1 MKKSNLLFS
10 AVMALAMG
18 SLASC
23 ASDDLVTDIQGQEIV
38 DHDQERYLNVSIV
51 SPGAGTRAITGDF
64 ETGIGDENKVSKM
77 TFVFYDAAGKPTGQV
92 HRMGGADFT
101 PDNRPSVNS
110 IHTSTIPVEL
120 SQGDNLPAYV
130 ICFINAIDD
139 SDLAVK
145 SLDEIEE
152 VKRRSVRTTEGY
164 FPMSNSVYYGT
175 NTITNEANA
184 RMVATPIK
192 TEWLYK
198 SEEEAKA
205 NDAKTIDIYVER
217 YAARINLTLAPNA
230 IQSNDDVNGY
240 ELTFVPEAWRPNAID
255 QELYAVKR
263 YGIIEDRVGTLNYR
277 PGYSAIANN
286 FGGGDSW
293 WNDPENRRSYW
304 GCSPS
309 YFDAK
314 YPKVSDDITDEVA
327 DNAHTAD
334 YPFDLH
340 YFNYDQIIK
349 GNNGND
355 EIKLQPSI
363 KWNATTGFNETFYAR
378 ETTTF
383 YWAWQNAADYNPMAT
398 IASAVIVGR
407 YQVTSTNG
415 GTALPAETTFYLYGK
430 TGEKWNLYLDE
441 ANGDT
446 PSIKEVMVNHQS
458 TVLEKDGD
466 AYIPVK
472 EVDIFTVAH
481 PTKAVRDVKGQSIA
495 GRLVALQLANVP
507 NGCYFY
513 NTTTNAY
520 EPIDA
525 NNINLVNSNLLTAGY
540 ARKYDGGRCYF
551 NIPIEH
557 LGIYGTS
564 AQGAT
569 GTYVEG
575 AKNADGTYNFDKCPA
590 GSFGIVRN
598 HAYNINI
605 TGISGLATALSSE
618 TQPIVPP
625 MDEVSYYISARLNI
639 LNWRI
644 VPTQDVEL

>member
-51 SPGAGTRAITGDF
+51 SPGAGTRAGEGDF
-64 ETGIGDENKVSKM
+64 EIGKGNENTVNKM
-77 TFVFYDAAGKPTGQV
+77 IFVFYDAAGKPTGQV
-92 HRMGGADFT
+92 YRMDGVAFEPET
-101 PDNRPSVNS
+101 ERPSVNS

-175 NTITNEANA
+175 NTITNEANV

-205 NDAKTIDIYVER
+205 SDAKTIDIYVER

-230 IQSNDDVNGY
+230 IAPNDDVNGY

-263 YGIIEDRVGTLNYR
+263 YGIVEDRAGTPNYR
-277 PGYSAIANN
+277 PGYNAIASN
-286 FGGGDSW
+286 FGGGNSW
-293 WNDPENRRSYW
+293 WNDPDNRRSYW

-309 YFDAK
+309 YFNAK
-314 YPKVSDDITDEVA
+314 YPKVSDDITDEVS
-327 DNAHTAD
+327 DNVHTTD

-340 YFNYDQIIK
+340 YFNYKQIID

-378 ETTTF
+378 ETTTS
-383 YWAWQNAADYNPMAT
+383 YLAWQNAEDYNPMAT
-398 IASAVIVGR
+398 LASAVIVGR
-407 YQVTSTNG
+407 YQVTPTNG

-458 TVLEKDGD
+458 IVLKKEGD
-466 AYIPVK
+466 AYKPVT
-472 EVDIFTVAH
+472 EADIFTVAH
-481 PTKAVRDVKGQSIA
+481 PIKEVRDVKGQSIA

-507 NGCYFY
+507 NGYYFY
-513 NTTTNAY
+513 NTTNNTY
-520 EPIDA
+520 EEINVDNID
-525 NNINLVNSNLLTAGY
+525 LVNSNLLTAGY

-557 LGIYGTS
+557 IGIHGTS
-564 AQGAT
+564 TT

-598 HAYNINI
+598 HSYNINI
-605 TGISGLATALSSE
+605 TGISGLATALSSD